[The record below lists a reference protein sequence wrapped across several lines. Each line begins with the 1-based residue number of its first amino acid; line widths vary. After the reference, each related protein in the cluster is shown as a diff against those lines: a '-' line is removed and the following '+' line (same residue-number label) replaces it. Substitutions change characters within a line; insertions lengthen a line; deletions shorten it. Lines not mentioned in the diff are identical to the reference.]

1 MANRYWVGGTGTWD
15 ASSTANWSATSGGA
29 SGASAPTA
37 ADAVFFDS
45 GSGSG
50 TVTTASGSACAA
62 CTFNS
67 TGVTLV
73 FGANHT
79 ASGTF
84 TLTQG
89 AIDLGANKLTCTI
102 FNTSNSNTRSIAF
115 GTGSIDLTGNSAVIW
130 TTGTVTNF
138 SYTGTPNINAT
149 YSGSTGTR
157 TFSISASTTA
167 AQALNFNI
175 TAGSD
180 IINVGSAVYKNLN
193 YTGFTGS
200 GGLGSF
206 CNGDLTL
213 GAGMTTPASTGT
225 LTFSATSGTQNV
237 TTNGVTIDRPLAVDA
252 TGSIVAFQDALTLG
266 STRTFR
272 ITNGT
277 VELKNGATSTVGA
290 FTTSGTNQKFLKST
304 VAGSQ
309 ATLSDASGTNSVSY
323 LTIQDINATGGATWD
338 AFYSNGNNDAGNN
351 TGWNFGGTPAVSTEV
366 TYSLRSFTTPRRF

>member
-15 ASSTANWSATSGGA
+15 ASSTANWSATSNGA
-29 SGASAPTA
+29 SGASAPTSV
-37 ADAVFFDS
+37 DAVFFDS